1 MADFHCYVIPIV
13 SHSYNNLL
21 DMIILIKEE
30 MLFNRLLYDYYTI
43 EMMWHWKS
51 MINFM
56 IFANLCWSKGLFGFA
71 ILKSAI

>member
-43 EMMWHWKS
+43 EMM
-51 MINFM
+51 
-56 IFANLCWSKGLFGFA
+56 
-71 ILKSAI
+71 